1 MTHLMFCLKVDCNG
15 NLVYNDDLL
24 SLHMIK
30 THFWECDQ
38 PDMEVYLRRRTIE
51 GEWIWLVANVV
62 SYIDSPFQEL
72 LSIKKQVCAII

>member
-1 MTHLMFCLKVDCNG
+1 
-15 NLVYNDDLL
+15 
-24 SLHMIK
+24 MIK

-38 PDMEVYLRRRTIE
+38 PDVEVYLRRRTIE

-72 LSIKKQVCAII
+72 SSIEKQVRAMI